1 MESIPS
7 CNAINALIAQFRKE
21 STPVLFLHWTPS
33 AIILMKVDADIN
45 NKKDVKDL
53 IKYYYYIPYLTLVF
67 CVLFL
72 CMLTV

>member
-1 MESIPS
+1 M
-7 CNAINALIAQFRKE
+7 
-21 STPVLFLHWTPS
+21 LFLHWTPS